1 MTDLLK
7 KLPSNAQFEISKYL
21 YDGKKIQ
28 AIKVYVQAVEGCD
41 LTTAKESVES
51 INAYLRSTN
60 PYAFKYPESKEN
72 KGGGCGCLSVLMVF
86 AIPLGFFLYDL
97 SPQIRDQLIAE
108 FEKEFLGHKP
118 RQTTTIP
125 ITVDN
130 NVIIEGETKNSD
142 TVVVSKPVTV
152 SGRLEEMPPVIANEP
167 DYQEVSVDLSLTLAE
182 LYRQKL
188 NNPDYVDWKNQP
200 GLPKGYQKFIEEHR
214 IKSKR
219 SDIAKKLN
227 KPVNSLIYPIPLLAK
242 ANVQLDG
249 IITPEEWDSATSLQ
263 LLPADTK
270 SILFL
275 QADQDW
281 LYLAADVP
289 GDTTTRGYDQFRF
302 YFHINI
308 DPMLDNE
315 RIHVSGG
322 SSNRLQTLGGIRQT
336 NVRWTGEP
344 AQNNDERWKKYTIS
358 DWRIF
363 RLAQG
368 ASSVSPHRQYEA
380 KINLKESGLPIG
392 SPFPAFAI
400 VESDPV
406 YIDKKFKNRVY
417 LGELGS
423 QQQPVWFLIN

>member
-7 KLPSNAQFEISKYL
+7 KLPSKAQFEISKYL

-28 AIKVYVQAVEGCD
+28 AIKCYAKSVEGCD
-41 LTTAKESVES
+41 LSSAKEAVEN
-51 INAYLRSTN
+51 INAFLRSTN
-60 PYAFKYPESKEN
+60 PHAFKYPESKEN

-86 AIPLGFFLYDL
+86 AIPLGFFLYDM
-97 SPQIRDQLIAE
+97 SPHMRDQLIAE

-118 RQTTTIP
+118 SQTTTIP

-130 NVIIEGETKNSD
+130 NVIIEGKTKNSEA
-142 TVVVSKPVTV
+142 VVISEPATV
-152 SGRLEEMPPVIANEP
+152 SNGLEEIPPVIANEP
-167 DYQEVSVDLSLTLAE
+167 DYQEVSVDLSLTLAD

-188 NNPDYVDWKNQP
+188 NNPDYVDWKNLP

-219 SDIAKKLN
+219 SDIAKNLN

-263 LLPADTK
+263 LLPVDSK

-336 NVRWTGEP
+336 NVRWSGEP
-344 AQNNDERWKKYTIS
+344 ARNNNERWKKYTIS

-380 KINLKESGLPIG
+380 KINLKESGLHIG
-392 SPFPAFAI
+392 SPFPAFAV

-406 YIDKKFKNRVY
+406 YIDKKFQNRVY

-423 QQQPVWFLIN
+423 QQQPVWFLID

>member
-7 KLPSNAQFEISKYL
+7 KLPSKTQFEISKYL

-28 AIKVYVQAVEGCD
+28 AIKCYVQAVEGCD
-41 LTTAKESVES
+41 LARAKEAVEN
-51 INAYLRSTN
+51 INAFLRSTN
-60 PYAFKYPESKEN
+60 PHAFKYPESKEN

-86 AIPLGFFLYDL
+86 AIPLGFFLYDM
-97 SPQIRDQLIAE
+97 SPHMRDQLIAE
-108 FEKEFLGHKP
+108 FEKEFLGHTP
-118 RQTTTIP
+118 SQTTTIP

-130 NVIIEGETKNSD
+130 NVIIEGETKNSE
-142 TVVVSKPVTV
+142 TIIVSKPATI
-152 SGRLEEMPPVIANEP
+152 SNQLEEISPVIENEP
-167 DYQEVSVDLSLTLAE
+167 DYQEVSVDPALTLEE

-200 GLPKGYQKFIEEHR
+200 GLPKGYQNYIEEQR

-219 SDIAKKLN
+219 SEIAKNLSLPAN
-227 KPVNSLIYPIPLLAK
+227 TLAHSIAVNADTQVRI
-242 ANVQLDG
+242 DG
-249 IITPEEWDSATSLQ
+249 IIQPEEWA
-263 LLPADTK
+263 
-270 SILFL
+270 
-275 QADQDW
+275 QAKAIKLSPLETGSTFYIQVDRDW

-322 SSNRLQTLGGIRQT
+322 SSNRLQILGGIRQT

-344 AQNNDERWKKYTIS
+344 ARNNDERWKKYTIS

-380 KINLKESGLPIG
+380 KINLKESGLHIG
-392 SPFPAFAI
+392 SPFPAFAV

-417 LGELGS
+417 LGELGN
-423 QQQPVWFLIN
+423 QQQPVWFLID